1 MFFIP
6 EHEKKL
12 LIKFEIDKFRD
23 YIKNKKEKIRTQ
35 KTIVEKMI
43 REEEELDDMFISEI
57 AQEMD
62 KREREEEEMSKRK
75 EADLKDPINDNKNE
89 KKI

>member
-1 MFFIP
+1 
-6 EHEKKL
+6 

-23 YIKNKKEKIRTQ
+23 YIKNKKDKIRIQ

-43 REEEELDDMFISEI
+43 REEEDLDDMFISEI
-57 AQEMD
+57 TQEMD
-62 KREREEEEMSKRK
+62 KREKEDGGVNKKKEESLNNKFGNVDRE
-75 EADLKDPINDNKNE
+75 D

>member
-1 MFFIP
+1 M
-6 EHEKKL
+6 
-12 LIKFEIDKFRD
+12 IKFEIDKFRD
-23 YIKNKKEKIRTQ
+23 YIKNKKEKIRSQ

-43 REEEELDDMFISEI
+43 REDEELDDLFISEI

-62 KREREEEEMSKRK
+62 KRDKQEEEMSKQK
-75 EADLKDPINDNKNE
+75 EAKLNSKGE

>member
-1 MFFIP
+1 M
-6 EHEKKL
+6 
-12 LIKFEIDKFRD
+12 IKFEIDKFRD

-35 KTIVEKMI
+35 KSIVEKMI

-62 KREREEEEMSKRK
+62 KREKEEEEISKK
-75 EADLKDPINDNKNE
+75 KQASFSGVSNEAKDE
-89 KKI
+89 KRI